1 MSSRSGR
8 PQKTAM
14 IIARRI
20 VSEIDRRGLTSGDR
34 LPSEKLM
41 LEEYQVGRGTLRE
54 ALRYL
59 ELSGAISLKPGPGG
73 GPTVEKPDSG
83 HLKNSLGLVLQFD
96 GAPFSTIV
104 EARAGLEP
112 LMARLAAERI
122 TDAQRDL
129 LAESVVK
136 MGENLK
142 DLDVFL
148 ETNKAFHEVI
158 AWASGNVLF
167 GYLIDAV
174 DGIFEGVALGVE
186 YPAARRTKVYD
197 AHVRILA
204 AIDAGDPAAAEVEM
218 RAHVTELTTYLQ
230 KKFSGA
236 MGKPITWDAMQ

>member
-1 MSSRSGR
+1 MSGRSGR

-20 VSEIDRRGLTSGDR
+20 VSEIHRRGLVGGDR

-73 GPTVEKPDSG
+73 GPTVEKPDAS
-83 HLKNSLGLVLQFD
+83 HLMNSLGLVLQFE

-104 EARAGLEP
+104 EARVGLEP
-112 LMARLAAERI
+112 LMARFAAERV
-122 TDAQRDL
+122 TDEQREA
-129 LAESVVK
+129 LAESVTK
-136 MGENLK
+136 MGENLR

-148 ETNKAFHEVI
+148 ETNKSFHEVI
-158 AWASGNVLF
+158 ARASGNALF

-174 DGIFEGVALGVE
+174 DGLFEGVALGSE
-186 YPAARRTKVYD
+186 YPAHRRTKVYE
-197 AHVRILA
+197 AHLA
-204 AIDAGDPAAAEVEM
+204 VLHAVEAGDPLGAEEAM
-218 RAHVTELTTYLQ
+218 RTHVQELTAYLR
-230 KKFSGA
+230 KKFPGA
-236 MGKPITWDAMQ
+236 MNKPITWEALQ